1 MSTMQERTVE
11 SDQDKARR
19 CLKYVDPNRSRPDW
33 IAVLTVCKELGLSE
47 SEVFA
52 WSNGAE
58 VERRAGQSLFS
69 NQWRNCGKRPGSGG
83 VSIGTLIHF
92 ARQDGMPREAV
103 QRRYEVALLSRD
115 EWERR
120 GPPNNWGS
128 YNQHGQPY
136 RYAPR
141 LMTVRYEM
149 PGDPTDK
156 VVIPFHWKDG
166 SRVAG
171 STTCGPR
178 TSKGRMTPKWS
189 TLSRGRSAST
199 PCAGCM
205 NRTRVEPS

>member
-1 MSTMQERTVE
+1 
-11 SDQDKARR
+11 
-19 CLKYVDPNRSRPDW
+19 
-33 IAVLTVCKELGLSE
+33 
-47 SEVFA
+47 
-52 WSNGAE
+52 
-58 VERRAGQSLFS
+58 
-69 NQWRNCGKRPGSGG
+69 
-83 VSIGTLIHF
+83 
-92 ARQDGMPREAV
+92 MPREAV

-156 VVIPFHWKDG
+156 VVIPFHWKDNEG
-166 SRVAG
+166 WVEGRGVDDLWPPYVQ
-171 STTCGPR
+171 GPDDAE
-178 TSKGRMTPKWS
+178 MVDIVE
-189 TLSRGRSAST
+189 GRSAST